1 MAPFF
6 ALFCLL
12 IPSVLVLGQQPGFLS
27 IDCGLDATYSGYK
40 DPNRGIFYVSDE
52 PYVDAGE
59 NHMVAAEYQGP
70 DNRYLQTLRS
80 FPSGLRNCYSLPTKT
95 GDKYIVRMEIFYGN
109 YDGKNSSSSIEF
121 DLHLGPDYWET
132 ATPDHTYEA
141 LFVAWAA
148 WTPVCLVNAGRG
160 TPFVSSVELR
170 PLGALYPP
178 VSPDLSLSLWSRQSL
193 GPNVVFTRYP
203 DDTYDRYWWSMEK
216 IYPLWANLST
226 MGSVQPD
233 PDFMQPLTVLQ
244 TAVAAGGNDTI
255 LTITWQE
262 NKRSD
267 SFMVFL
273 HFADF
278 QNTQLRQFG
287 IYLNGNRLGASNKPH
302 NPTFMAASC
311 VYASMY
317 RANDGSY
324 NITLAAT
331 SMSMLPPMLNALE
344 VYTIIA
350 NDSPITFP
358 NDFDAIMAIKYEY
371 GVKKNWMGDPCFP
384 ARYAWEGIKCSNTS
398 GNTMRITS
406 LDLSSSKLSGVVST
420 NFTLLT
426 ALQNLDLSY
435 NNLSGSIP
443 DSLPSLSSLQV
454 LYFLT
459 GRLTESSDV
468 YCFGIVLLE
477 IATGEPPILPGNGH
491 IVQRVKQMIST
502 GDIRFIADASLRGA
516 YDVSSMWK
524 VLDIAVMCTADSAAQ
539 RPTMAAVIAQLR
551 ESLALEEAREDSTIW
566 PSQGSNIEAMAST
579 FGPLAR

>member
-1 MAPFF
+1 MDVRG
-6 ALFCLL
+6 LNL
-12 IPSVLVLGQQPGFLS
+12 GFLS

-358 NDFDAIMAIKYEY
+358 NDCKD
-371 GVKKNWMGDPCFP
+371 GVAETLNWGT
-384 ARYAWEGIKCSNTS
+384 RTH
-398 GNTMRITS
+398 
-406 LDLSSSKLSGVVST
+406 VST
-420 NFTLLT
+420 T
-426 ALQNLDLSY
+426 AAGTPGYID
-435 NNLSGSIP
+435 P
-443 DSLPSLSSLQV
+443 E
-454 LYFLT
+454 YFLT